1 MDMYM
6 EQRLM
11 DAWLL
16 TTNIDDVSWYL
27 LKTKNYLF
35 SARKWK

>member
-6 EQRLM
+6 EWIETDGRM
-11 DAWLL
+11 V

-27 LKTKNYLF
+27 LNT
-35 SARKWK
+35 